1 MGQHREDSA
10 VNIGIGSIRSTAVK
24 AALGAILAL
33 GLLAG
38 PAFATTLSVTPSIQG
53 SGRVAD
59 AAAPYTCTFAGVHDT
74 DVNSTPC
81 TTSAGYAGSRLNCT
95 ISRICL
101 IIPLN
106 QLNLTATPATG
117 WEFTGWSGT
126 GCSGTSPVCA
136 MSVFALASDPA
147 SQSFAP
153 RAIFR
158 EIVNTDVTSPTVSNG
173 GITNHA
179 DVTLNYASF
188 LGTSFICSL
197 DGASKAC
204 AIQPDHSGSSTF
216 AGLPDGAHTF
226 TISAKNAAG
235 NIGDPKT
242 YTWTVDTLAPT
253 ASFDTSTG
261 PGEGALQT
269 ISSETFSFGSSEPT
283 GATFQCSLDGAAF
296 AACTSPD
303 ALTGLAAG
311 QHAFSVRAI
320 DAAGNVSAPITRHWT
335 LATPD
340 DDADGFNANVDCNDH
355 NPAIHPGATDIP
367 GNGIDEN
374 CDGADAHTPV
384 VSGSPTQIQVVL
396 AFGFKASKHAT
407 RFTKLQIK
415 NIPFGATVHVTCHGH
430 GCPKRLKGKGFTK
443 KHAFGTV
450 DLKKLVRKPL
460 RPGATITAVVS
471 KRGAINAVKILKI
484 RAAKAPTVA
493 TRCRPPGAKKP
504 VSC

>member
-1 MGQHREDSA
+1 MGQHQEDSA

-59 AAAPYTCTFAGVHDT
+59 AAAPYSCTFAAVHNT

-81 TTSAGYAGSRLNCT
+81 ATSPGYAGSRLSCT

-101 IIPLN
+101 IIPIT

-117 WEFTGWSGT
+117 WEFAGWSGT
-126 GCSGTSPVCA
+126 GCSGTNPVCA
-136 MSVFALASDPA
+136 MSVFALASDPP

-153 RAIFR
+153 RATFR

-173 GITNHA
+173 GITNHP
-179 DVTLNYASF
+179 DVTLNYSSF

-197 DGASKAC
+197 DGTSKSC

-216 AGLPDGAHTF
+216 TGLPDGAHTF

-235 NIGDPKT
+235 NIGDPRT
-242 YTWTVDTLAPT
+242 YIWTVDTVAPT

-269 ISSETFSFGSSEPT
+269 ISSETFTFGSSEPT

-296 AACTSPD
+296 AACTSPQ
-303 ALTGLAAG
+303 A
-311 QHAFSVRAI
+311 
-320 DAAGNVSAPITRHWT
+320 
-335 LATPD
+335 
-340 DDADGFNANVDCNDH
+340 
-355 NPAIHPGATDIP
+355 
-367 GNGIDEN
+367 
-374 CDGADAHTPV
+374 
-384 VSGSPTQIQVVL
+384 
-396 AFGFKASKHAT
+396 
-407 RFTKLQIK
+407 
-415 NIPFGATVHVTCHGH
+415 
-430 GCPKRLKGKGFTK
+430 
-443 KHAFGTV
+443 
-450 DLKKLVRKPL
+450 
-460 RPGATITAVVS
+460 
-471 KRGAINAVKILKI
+471 
-484 RAAKAPTVA
+484 
-493 TRCRPPGAKKP
+493 
-504 VSC
+504 

>member
-1 MGQHREDSA
+1 

-59 AAAPYTCTFAGVHDT
+59 AAAPYSCTFAAVHNT

-81 TTSAGYAGSRLNCT
+81 ATSAGYAGSRLSCT

-126 GCSGTSPVCA
+126 GCSGTNPVCA

-173 GITNHA
+173 GITNHP
-179 DVTLNYASF
+179 DVTLNYSSF

-197 DGASKAC
+197 DGVGKTC

-216 AGLPDGAHTF
+216 TGLADGSHTF

-235 NIGDPKT
+235 NIGDAKT
-242 YTWTVDTLAPT
+242 P
-253 ASFDTSTG
+253 
-261 PGEGALQT
+261 
-269 ISSETFSFGSSEPT
+269 
-283 GATFQCSLDGAAF
+283 
-296 AACTSPD
+296 
-303 ALTGLAAG
+303 
-311 QHAFSVRAI
+311 
-320 DAAGNVSAPITRHWT
+320 
-335 LATPD
+335 
-340 DDADGFNANVDCNDH
+340 
-355 NPAIHPGATDIP
+355 
-367 GNGIDEN
+367 
-374 CDGADAHTPV
+374 PV
-384 VSGSPTQIQVVL
+384 VTGSPSQIQVVL

-407 RFTKLQIK
+407 RFTKLQVK
-415 NIPFGATVHVTCHGH
+415 NVPFGATVHVTCHGR
-430 GCPKRLKGKGFTK
+430 GCPKGLKGKGFTK
-443 KHAFGTV
+443 KRAFGTV
-450 DLKKLVRKPL
+450 DLKKFVRKPL
-460 RPGATITAVVS
+460 RPGTAITAVVS
-471 KRGAINAVKILKI
+471 KPGAINAVKVLKI

-493 TRCRPPGAKKP
+493 TRCQPPGAKKP